1 MCGRNTK
8 RGLTPMGAFD
18 IFVAYKFIKILS
30 TPWKKTDAYK
40 LGIIDSK
47 GGLLK
52 GRKELKTG
60 DEKKAYTIVHT
71 LVWNLKRLLDKL
83 SPTKTRL
90 GSFAVALWLLREKK
104 VNIKESTFE
113 DIIFQNVN
121 VNGKFAGMMNE
132 SFLPAVSKGT
142 YTATESTAILYPF
155 INEGDMIIV
164 ENDKPINTLLGV
176 DLYEGFHSKTG
187 KKVVISNEN
196 ILTIN

>member
-1 MCGRNTK
+1 MG
-8 RGLTPMGAFD
+8 GLLD
-18 IFVAYKFIKILS
+18 IFVAYKFIKILA

-47 GGLLK
+47 GGVLK
-52 GRKELKTG
+52 LRKDLKTG

-71 LVWNLKRLLDKL
+71 LIWNIKKLMDKL
-83 SPTKTRL
+83 SPTKTKL
-90 GSFAVALWLLREKK
+90 GSFAVALWLLKEKK
-104 VNIKESTFE
+104 VKIRESTFE
-113 DIIFQNVN
+113 DIILQYADANTDFE
-121 VNGKFAGMMNE
+121 GMMNE

-142 YTATESTAILYPF
+142 HTATESTAILYPF
-155 INEGDMIIV
+155 VNEGDMIIV